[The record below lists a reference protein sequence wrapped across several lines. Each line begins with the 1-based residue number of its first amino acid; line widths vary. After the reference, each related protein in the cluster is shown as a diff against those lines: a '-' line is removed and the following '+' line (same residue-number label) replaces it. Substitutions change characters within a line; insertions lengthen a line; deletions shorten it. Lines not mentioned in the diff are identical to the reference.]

1 MSKALV
7 ACVNQGFP
15 STLWRRLS
23 ILYILATPQPF
34 YEIFAIFS
42 VLKKLK
48 PFCDSPT
55 QYSGQKIANFCSKK

>member
-1 MSKALV
+1 M
-7 ACVNQGFP
+7 
-15 STLWRRLS
+15 RLS

-42 VLKKLK
+42 FLKKLK

-55 QYSGQKIANFCSKK
+55 QYSGQKFADFCSQK